1 MCICLNYYLSVL
13 KVKFI
18 VVGVT
23 VLCVLGSKE
32 QKVSM
37 HLCSLAA
44 VACSCMHI
52 YIYIPV

>member
-1 MCICLNYYLSVL
+1 MCICLNYYLSIL

-23 VLCVLGSKE
+23 VSCVSGSKG

-37 HLCSLAA
+37 HLCSLAT

-52 YIYIPV
+52 YIPV